1 MFKIE
6 GEDDDNTITAGDY
19 NQATVQALAF
29 SIVGGNDDGAF
40 EIEAIGS
47 LTDRRVSAQLK
58 IKDASKL
65 NFEAQNSYTLTV
77 QLLDLTGR
85 KAQADYTVSVFN
97 GNDAPI
103 LGDLSLSVG
112 EQATKNTAVGVAL
125 VAQDDDS
132 GCLSTACSNDKWG
145 AVSYTITQ
153 LQDKD
158 GNAITNN
165 LFDIVLGAANTAQIT
180 IKDIGTSEIR
190 DMNKVSGCVETT
202 PGVSKIC
209 ENRKYT
215 LKVTATDGFERPAS
229 AAPNGYGLLS
239 QGTNVAKTSNTAT
252 ITVTLTEQNNAPVM
266 VCPSTLTIDENTTP
280 GSNVVSGVIT
290 ASDQEGDAIAYSI
303 TSGNDLDAFS
313 VVGSDGGTK
322 GTILV
327 NKDVINFEGGR
338 QVYSLA
344 IKAEDQVA
352 QPLSSS
358 CTVTINVNDLNEGPL
373 LADVALSVTENS
385 AAGVQVGSTTMLAV
399 SSDVDAAD
407 NVPKALQF
415 SIVPDAGCY
424 GDDALCVTRVHSA
437 DCRGAANAAVAY
449 S

>member
-1 MFKIE
+1 MRE
-6 GEDDDNTITAGDY
+6 
-19 NQATVQALAF
+19 
-29 SIVGGNDDGAF
+29 
-40 EIEAIGS
+40 
-47 LTDRRVSAQLK
+47 
-58 IKDASKL
+58 
-65 NFEAQNSYTLTV
+65 EAQRERRLDEAE
-77 QLLDLTGR
+77 LLERL
-85 KAQADYTVSVFN
+85 
-97 GNDAPI
+97 
-103 LGDLSLSVG
+103 
-112 EQATKNTAVGVAL
+112 AL

-158 GNAITNN
+158 GNTIANN
-165 LFDIVLGAANTAQIT
+165 LFDIKLGAANTAQIT
-180 IKDIGTSEIR
+180 IMDIGTSEIR
-190 DMNKVSGCVETT
+190 DMNKVSGCVEPN
-202 PGVSKIC
+202 PGVSKTC
-209 ENRKYT
+209 ENREYT
-215 LKVTATDGFERPAS
+215 LKVTATDGFERPVS
-229 AAPNGYGLLS
+229 AASNGYGLLS
-239 QGTNVAKTSNTAT
+239 NATNVAKTSNTAT
-252 ITVTLTEQNNAPVM
+252 ITVTLTEQNDAPVM
-266 VCPSTLTIDENTTP
+266 VCPSTLTIDENTKP

-313 VVGSDGGTK
+313 VVGSAGGTK

-415 SIVPDAGCY
+415 SIVPDPVDNVKNSAFVIEPDTGVIRTTASAIDY
-424 GDDALCVTRVHSA
+424 EKTPSFALAVRVTDHGDLKA
-437 DCRGAANAAVAY
+437 DAAVTTARKAMKA
-449 S
+449 